1 MAMISQT
8 ASSTQNNDQTTGTCP
23 ARGTLQKL
31 GLGVIFAFTV
41 KGLITASLLLI
52 TIYEFAH

>member
-1 MAMISQT
+1 MISQT